1 VRRFLPFAVC
11 LSLLLTPR
19 AYGQTGGTCAQLT
32 DSLPELEFSADPEL
46 ELTADTVDAS
56 ADGLSRLL
64 GSVRLRQGDKELTAD
79 QLDFDENE
87 HSVQIHAESL
97 FRNRELTIRSDSAEF
112 DLDDETGVFNGTEFV
127 LPQRAARGDSREI
140 HLSRAGTA
148 DLNGVRY
155 TTCAPDSN
163 AWYLEAGS
171 IHLDHAEGLGTARN
185 ARLRLM
191 GVPIFYAPWFQF
203 PIDDRRRTG
212 LLFPTIGRS
221 DRTGWDFRQPIYL
234 NLAPN
239 YDATLTPRYM
249 SDRGVQ
255 INGEG
260 RYLLPRAEGSMGY
273 EYLEDDN
280 QTGETRAYGFFNHRG
295 LISRRLGADIRF
307 AETSDR
313 SYFEDFGGNID
324 LSAITHLERSAR
336 FTYAAPAAYTVQMLL
351 QDYQTIAS
359 NLATADDPY
368 QRLPQV
374 RFDAITRNALWDT
387 RAGVEGEYVNFAR
400 DNSTEGQRIDLH
412 PFLRMEKDWLA
423 WFVKSQVDFRYT
435 AYQLANESALQSQNP
450 DRSLYSYSAEYGLR
464 FERITG
470 SGAVQTLEPHVFYLY
485 TPYDDQ
491 DDLPIFDSGEPD
503 FDFTQLFA
511 RNRYSGADRISDAN
525 HMAIALTGRHLDPQT
540 GAERISASIGQL
552 FRFEAP
558 QVQLPDDSSPQ
569 QGATDFIGSLDYSL
583 SQSLSFGVDTQ
594 WSPENAEFSR
604 SSVAMRYHSGLR
616 TLQLAYRYRV
626 GLLEQTDILL
636 ATPLYNG
643 VSLLG
648 RWRYSLS
655 DRQSL
660 DTVAGLQYETCCWG
674 VQASYRRYVSNTAGD
689 FNSGVYLQL
698 ELKGLARV
706 GTGLQNLLP
715 RDAVE

>member
-1 VRRFLPFAVC
+1 MRRSLPFALSFYLLAAPSAHGDTGVC
-11 LSLLLTPR
+11 T
-19 AYGQTGGTCAQLT
+19 QLT
-32 DSLPELEFSADPEL
+32 DSLPTLEFSSDPQL
-46 ELTADTVDAS
+46 ELTADSVDAS

-79 QLDFDENE
+79 QLDFDETE
-87 HSVQIHAESL
+87 RVVQINAESL
-97 FRNRELTIRSDSAEF
+97 FRNRELTIRSSSAEL
-112 DLDDETGVFNGTEFV
+112 DLDDETGLFNNTEFV
-127 LPQRAARGDSREI
+127 LPQRAARGDSNAI
-140 HLSRAGTA
+140 LLSRAGTA
-148 DLNGVRY
+148 DLDGVRY

-171 IHLDHAEGLGTARN
+171 IHLDHEEGLGTARN

-221 DRTGWDFRQPIYL
+221 DRTGWDFRQPVYL

-239 YDATLTPRYM
+239 YDATLTPRFM
-249 SDRGVQ
+249 SDRGLQ

-260 RYLLPRAEGSMGY
+260 RYLMPRAEGSMGY
-273 EYLEDDN
+273 EYLENDN
-280 QTGETRAYGFFNHRG
+280 QNGETRAYGYFNHLG

-307 AETSDR
+307 AEASDR

-351 QDYQTIAS
+351 QDYQTISS
-359 NLATADDPY
+359 NLATTDDPY

-374 RFDAITRNALWDT
+374 RFDAITRNAVWDT
-387 RAGVEGEYVNFAR
+387 RAGIEGEYVNFAR
-400 DNSTEGQRIDLH
+400 DSSTEGQRVDLH
-412 PFLRMEKDWLA
+412 PYLRMEKDWLA
-423 WFVKSQVDFRYT
+423 WFIKSQVDFRYT
-435 AYQLANESALQSQNP
+435 AYELAGESALQSQNP
-450 DRSLYSYSAEYGLR
+450 DRALYSYSAEYGLR
-464 FERITG
+464 FERITSG
-470 SGAVQTLEPHVFYLY
+470 GAVQTMEPHVFYLY
-485 TPYDDQ
+485 TPYENQ

-503 FDFTQLFA
+503 FDYTQLFA

-525 HMAIALTGRHLDPQT
+525 HMAIAVTGRHLDSKT
-540 GAERISASIGQL
+540 GAELVSGSIGQL
-552 FRFEAP
+552 FRFTAP
-558 QVQLPDDSSPQ
+558 RVQLPDDSSPQ
-569 QGATDFIGSLDYSL
+569 QGATDFIGSLDYHL
-583 SQSLSFGVDTQ
+583 SETLSVGLDTQ

-604 SSVAMRYHSGLR
+604 SSVALRYHSDLR
-616 TLQLAYRYRV
+616 TLQLAYRYRA
-626 GLLEQTDILL
+626 GLLEQADVLL

-643 VSLLG
+643 VSVLG

-674 VQASYRRYVSNTAGD
+674 VQAAYRRYVSNTAGD
-689 FNSGVYLQL
+689 FNSGIYLQL

-706 GTGLQNLLP
+706 GTGFQNLLP
-715 RDAVE
+715 HSAVE